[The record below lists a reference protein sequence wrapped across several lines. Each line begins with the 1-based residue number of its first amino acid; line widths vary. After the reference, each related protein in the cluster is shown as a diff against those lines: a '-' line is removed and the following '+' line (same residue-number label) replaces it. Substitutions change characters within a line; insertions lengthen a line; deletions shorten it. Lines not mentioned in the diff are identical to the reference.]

1 MNEPAQGSVVL
12 VDFTY
17 SDQVRSKVRPALV
30 VSNSR
35 YNTIS
40 RDVIVMKI
48 TTRKPKIM
56 AVSLTN
62 ADLMAGSPGHPAMY
76 RLTGSI
82 PWKKSSSAALS
93 VSYGWKRCRRSGIV
107 FQISS
112 PPIPD
117 KIFLRRYAGNVP
129 SCPMTF
135 PTRSSKSSPEQ
146 STVISAYF
154 P

>member
-62 ADLMAGSPGHPAMY
+62 ADLMAGSPGHP
-76 RLTGSI
+76 
-82 PWKKSSSAALS
+82 
-93 VSYGWKRCRRSGIV
+93 SYVQADGIYPLEKELICSTIGIV
-107 FQISS
+107 RLEKMQEIRNSISDLFF
-112 PPIPD
+112 PD
-117 KIFLRRYAGNVP
+117 SG
-129 SCPMTF
+129 
-135 PTRSSKSSPEQ
+135 
-146 STVISAYF
+146 
-154 P
+154 